1 MRFVKSKDKFIRST
15 PEETSGRLLCFII
28 YHPDEGAYGKRKN
41 VTKMKENAIMW
52 MFGVLFCATA
62 CLCGCSDDD
71 EGGNGGVDNGELVSS
86 QVPDTPGWAGST
98 DNGVCTYTPQGVD
111 YQDYPG
117 YYAFDFEGGVCQEAV
132 YNLVC
137 SSEAEAKYMSDFLN
151 NGSFDDLLG
160 DEEYSL
166 LPLPADS
173 RSVLAQAVKQLQAV
187 RKVMTQAKPATRA
200 DLLGISCTQ
209 SGKVVVFKLD
219 CFKGKD
225 GETAKFVMQAW
236 DTGLTLDSLP
246 DAPVFGSYNEATGQY
261 VNNSI
266 MGIANSRYEISTSYE
281 GDILTD
287 FTTTLTLPNATWAL
301 LLEESFNEQ
310 AQDYIEMFGQAPE
323 ISRNGNS
330 VSVKAVILNDVT
342 RAETKSYIIVLD
354 LMMNIP
360 IGITLFS

>member
-1 MRFVKSKDKFIRST
+1 
-15 PEETSGRLLCFII
+15 
-28 YHPDEGAYGKRKN
+28 
-41 VTKMKENAIMW
+41 
-52 MFGVLFCATA
+52 MFGVALSAMT
-62 CLCGCSDDD
+62 CLSACSDDD
-71 EGGNGGVDNGELVSS
+71 EGGNGGVDNGALVSD
-86 QVPDTPGWAGST
+86 QVPDTPGWSGST

-117 YYAFDFEGGVCQEAV
+117 YYAFDFKDGVCQEAV
-132 YNLVC
+132 YDLVC
-137 SSEAEAKYMSDFLN
+137 ESEMEAQYISNVLN
-151 NGSFDDLLG
+151 NGTFEDLMG

-166 LPLPADS
+166 ASATTDQKSLLGQS
-173 RSVLAQAVKQLQAV
+173 LRYLQTL
-187 RKVMTQAKPATRA
+187 RKVMAKTVPATRA

-209 SGKVVVFKLD
+209 SGKVIVFKLD

-225 GETAKFVMQAW
+225 GETTQYVMQAW

-246 DAPVFGSYNEATGQY
+246 DAPVFGTYNEATGQY

-266 MGIANSRYEISTSYE
+266 MGIANSRYEINTSYE

-301 LLEESFNEQ
+301 LLEEGFNEQ

-360 IGITLFS
+360 IGTTLFS